1 MTNLPFTIAVDAD
14 GVLWEDRYPEIGA
27 IRPETI
33 KALRWAQKQGVVL
46 ILNTCRSL
54 GRLIGALNAA
64 HHADLHFDFI
74 NENDP
79 ARIEAFGGDCRKV
92 SADLYVDDKALG
104 WPGDDLSVARAIY
117 AAVNA
122 WLAAR
127 DGAAAEE
134 RDNSCQP

>member
-1 MTNLPFTIAVDAD
+1 MSNLPFTIAVDAD

-46 ILNTCRSL
+46 ILNTCRCGLYRFESIYIA
-54 GRLIGALNAA
+54 RESTIE
-64 HHADLHFDFI
+64 FDFV

-79 ARIEAFGGDCRKV
+79 ARIEAFGGDCRKI
-92 SADLYVDDKALG
+92 SADMYLEDKALG

-117 AAVNA
+117 AAVNE
-122 WLAAR
+122 WLAAAAAGK
-127 DGAAAEE
+127 GAAE
-134 RDNSCQP
+134 